1 VNHERNYTP
10 LMERNMGHEEIQ
22 QRSETLYPFVAGDTS
37 SLLLRICSPDG
48 LRKHIERQEYRGKAI
63 DLE

>member
-1 VNHERNYTP
+1 
-10 LMERNMGHEEIQ
+10 MERNMGHEEIQ